1 MSAAVTEQL
10 ETAAN
15 WCLRLAEGPLTP
27 SEQEMFDAWTGASP
41 GNLAAFERS
50 VGMWRQLGDVSAAP
64 EFIDLRERALTA
76 YRRENRR
83 RWVGRTISARTI
95 AAIAAA
101 LLVMIG
107 AGWWWQMQPDV
118 YRTGLGER
126 RVVMLDDGSRAS
138 LDGATEVDVRMRG
151 DRRALQLLY
160 GRAKFDVARD
170 PLKPFSVRAG
180 NKLVVATGTSFSVEL
195 ANGKLRVVLYE
206 GKVAVLD
213 VPPDGGEPVAAGLTE
228 RTVERA
234 LVPGRELVAGM
245 EGGPARI
252 VAADPSRSLAWE
264 AGQLVFD
271 DEPLSLAVSRINR
284 HAARPVK
291 LMGTAGRLRVN
302 GVFNTG
308 DVDAFATGVEETLPV
323 HVIRNADGVTITP
336 R

>member
-1 MSAAVTEQL
+1 MTAAVSDQL

-27 SEQEMFDAWTGASP
+27 SEQEMFDAWTGESP
-41 GNLAAFERS
+41 DNLAAFERS

-76 YRRENRR
+76 YRRQNRR
-83 RWVGRTISARTI
+83 RWVGRTIGIRTI
-95 AAIAAA
+95 AAIAAT

-138 LDGATEVDVRMRG
+138 LDGATELDVRMRG
-151 DRRALQLLY
+151 DRRALQLLS

-206 GKVAVLD
+206 GRVAVLD
-213 VPPDGGEPVAAGLTE
+213 VPADGGEPVATGLTE

-245 EGGPARI
+245 DGGPARI
-252 VAADPSRSLAWE
+252 LAADPSRSLAWE

-284 HAARPVK
+284 HSARRVK
-291 LMGTAGRLRVN
+291 LLGTAGQLRVN

-308 DVDAFATGVEETLPV
+308 DVEAFATGVEETLPV